1 MSITLLAIL
10 GIAAM
15 FVALLV
21 IPLGLPGVWIMIAVL
36 LVGTFGGAVSVG
48 IFLLLLALAIGA
60 EIAELV
66 VVDKTTKKYGGSR
79 LTFWGAMA
87 GGIIGAVVGVPVPF
101 VGSVIGVFVGTM
113 VGAVLVTMAQSRELN
128 GSVKAGWGAV
138 VGRAAGAAIKVGTGL
153 VILIIGGAALLI
165 L

>member
-21 IPLGLPGVWIMIAVL
+21 IPLGLPGVWIMIGVL
-36 LVGTFGGAVSVG
+36 LLGTFGGAVSVG

-87 GGIIGAVVGVPVPF
+87 GGIIGAVVGVPIPF
-101 VGSVIGVFVGTM
+101 IG
-113 VGAVLVTMAQSRELN
+113 
-128 GSVKAGWGAV
+128 
-138 VGRAAGAAIKVGTGL
+138 
-153 VILIIGGAALLI
+153 
-165 L
+165 